1 MSDVAAPARNDWLR
15 ALWAGLLSLILPG
28 LGQVYAGA
36 WRLGLILYVATIALD
51 LSLIGLTR
59 LLPPTP
65 GIVAA
70 SAGVVLLFHLAVAI
84 DAVRRVRARSMAAP
98 WRWYKSTWVAA
109 IAMIA
114 INVGQQLSDVVS
126 YSPGWRS
133 FHVASGSNMPTLLTT
148 DYVLVDTHHP
158 GSVPDY
164 GDVVVFRHPRDPK
177 VDYIKRVVG
186 LPGDRVQLRE
196 GILYLNG
203 KPVPREPEA
212 GAPGDPA
219 FKQYRET
226 LPNGRAY
233 LVLETSESAAQNT
246 EEFNVPPGFFFVLG
260 DNRGNSLDSRY
271 KDLGYIPIANVIGIV
286 RTIYWSMEP
295 TRLLSRVQ

>member
-1 MSDVAAPARNDWLR
+1 MSDVAAPAKNDWLR

-36 WRLGLILYVATIALD
+36 WLLGLILYVAATALD
-51 LSLIGLTR
+51 FSVIGLTR
-59 LLPPTP
+59 LMPPTP

-70 SAGVVLLFHLAVAI
+70 SAGVVLLFHLAI
-84 DAVRRVRARSMAAP
+84 PFDAVRRVRARSMAPP
-98 WRWYKSTWVAA
+98 WRWYKSTWLAA
-109 IAMIA
+109 IAMSTI
-114 INVGQQLSDVVS
+114 DVDQRLFDAFP

-148 DYVLVDTHHP
+148 DYVLVDTRHP

-164 GDVVVFRHPRDPK
+164 GDVIAFRNPRDPN

-186 LPGDRVQLRE
+186 LPGDRVQLRDA
-196 GILYLNG
+196 ILYLNG
-203 KPVPREPEA
+203 KPVPREPQA
-212 GAPGDPA
+212 GVPGDPA
-219 FKQYRET
+219 FKPYRET

-233 LVLETSESAAQNT
+233 SVLETPESAAQST

-271 KDLGYIPIANVIGIV
+271 KDLGYIPVANVIGTV
-286 RTIYWSMEP
+286 RTIYWTTAP